1 MDADDN
7 LPRRRSD
14 TVAQVARED
23 IDPLSVD
30 ELHERVEALR
40 AEIARVEAKIATSTS
55 HRSSADALFRRQ

>member
-7 LPRRRSD
+7 LPRRKSD

-23 IDPLSVD
+23 LDPLSVD

-55 HRSSADALFRRQ
+55 HLSSADALFRRQ